1 MLSTMAHANV
11 LAIIARRISGVP
23 VRLVALAPT
32 TLSLWPQYR
41 SALKDNVFPLLAR
54 GFYRWADSIVAVSHG
69 VRSDLIESR
78 VASRE
83 QVRVIYDPVITPE
96 IFSKAQESIDHPWF
110 AQNEVPIIL
119 GVGRLTKVK
128 DYPTLIQA
136 FERIRAEHPAKLV
149 ILGEGEERYSLE
161 TLIQELGVG
170 EDISLPGFVDNPF
183 KYLARASVFVLS
195 SRLEGLPNA
204 LIQALAIGT
213 PVVSTDCASGP
224 REILDSGRYGI
235 LVPVGDVNRLAE
247 AVIESIQKDR
257 VDIPVTWRRQFE
269 LHHITAKYLDI
280 LGFSG
285 EDED

>member
-1 MLSTMAHANV
+1 M
-11 LAIIARRISGVP
+11 
-23 VRLVALAPT
+23 
-32 TLSLWPQYR
+32 
-41 SALKDNVFPLLAR
+41 
-54 GFYRWADSIVAVSHG
+54 
-69 VRSDLIESR
+69 
-78 VASRE
+78 
-83 QVRVIYDPVITPE
+83 
-96 IFSKAQESIDHPWF
+96 
-110 AQNEVPIIL
+110 
-119 GVGRLTKVK
+119 
-128 DYPTLIQA
+128 IQA
-136 FERIRAEHPAKLV
+136 FERIRAEHPTKLV

-161 TLIQELGVG
+161 TLIQELGLG
-170 EDISLPGFVDNPF
+170 EDIFLPGFVDNPF
-183 KYLARASVFVLS
+183 KYLARASVYVLS

-235 LVPVGDVNRLAE
+235 LVPVGDVNRLVE

-269 LHHITAKYLDI
+269 LHHVAAKYLDI